1 MGTDQRLTGKTRGM
15 RIVLTKDLNL
25 KKGMIRG
32 ASFDW
37 PRPTIS
43 ELSEQIGNEEWYK
56 FSTEVERSMSR
67 QTVLAEEQAKQDKD
81 SAVKAALS

>member
-1 MGTDQRLTGKTRGM
+1 M
-15 RIVLTKDLNL
+15 RIVLTKDLNP

-37 PRPTIS
+37 PRQVIS
-43 ELSEQIGNEEWYK
+43 EMTNQVGNDGWYK

-67 QTVLAEEQAKQDKD
+67 QTVLAEEQAKKDKD
-81 SAVKAALS
+81 SAVKTALS

>member
-1 MGTDQRLTGKTRGM
+1 M
-15 RIVLTKDLNL
+15 RIVLTTDLNP

-43 ELSEQIGNEEWYK
+43 EMSQQIGNDNWFQ

-67 QTVLAEEQAKQDKD
+67 QTVLAEEQAKKDKD
-81 SAVKAALS
+81 SAVKAALSTSTEVRA